1 MRIRE
6 VRDEVR
12 GEVWFVDEWGR
23 ELTEETSTRQ
33 GSSARKSTSGPSGS
47 GKRNKPRGPSGAP
60 GKEGEMRRQVVK
72 VKQTDEFVNPVTGEV
87 ISPSGL
93 EQMLLNML
101 YGLSNVQKF
110 YLVNEL
116 LKGLKRGRDLL
127 RKKLLEELDHRP
139 RREGELVA
147 YVREREQMRFDAK
160 AFEREHPE
168 LYREY
173 LRRTVQKV
181 VVVEKPDLVF
191 EISRPE
197 LSSAEDMPL

>member
-1 MRIRE
+1 
-6 VRDEVR
+6 
-12 GEVWFVDEWGR
+12 
-23 ELTEETSTRQ
+23 
-33 GSSARKSTSGPSGS
+33 
-47 GKRNKPRGPSGAP
+47 
-60 GKEGEMRRQVVK
+60 MRRQTVR

-87 ISPSGL
+87 VSPSGL

-110 YLVNEL
+110 YLINEL

-127 RKKLLEELDHRP
+127 RMKLLEELDRRP
-139 RREGELVA
+139 RREGELIA
-147 YVREREQMRFDAK
+147 YVREREQMRFDVK
-160 AFEREHPE
+160 AFQRERPE

-191 EISRPE
+191 EVSRPE
-197 LSSAEDMPL
+197 LSAEDMPL